1 MTSTT
6 PRPMQT
12 PDLASLLG
20 KPARRPRT
28 EPDQIPTGVV
38 DPPTSVDFDARSTID
53 ADTDVR
59 ATLTSPDAPRTTP
72 DTASSPRPKRGTA
85 ARRTEPGKTAIDPG
99 DTGTTPS
106 GRQYLR
112 TIALYI
118 PRSLHRTLGE
128 RADATGTTRTALIL
142 TAVNQRHQD
151 LPSALRI
158 SADATA
164 GDLFDIPQQRADKEP
179 SVHTTIRVTDRQ
191 LTAID
196 HLVQQLETNRSAL
209 VAAALRL
216 HLN

>member
-12 PDLASLLG
+12 PDLAGLLG
-20 KPARRPRT
+20 KPARRPRPDP
-28 EPDQIPTGVV
+28 EPSQVDADDAPADDHSQ
-38 DPPTSVDFDARSTID
+38 DPPVVEKAP
-53 ADTDVR
+53 
-59 ATLTSPDAPRTTP
+59 ATVAAKPPTPPSPAPAAPAT
-72 DTASSPRPKRGTA
+72 RPKRSAAPRAPESNTTGSVTA
-85 ARRTEPGKTAIDPG
+85 NTSTA
-99 DTGTTPS
+99 PS

-118 PRSLHRTLGE
+118 PRSLHRSLGE

-142 TAVNQRHQD
+142 TAVNERHHD
-151 LPSALRI
+151 LPAALNT
-158 SADATA
+158 STNTTAA
-164 GDLFDIPQQRADKEP
+164 GDLFDIPQQRTDKEP

-209 VAAALRL
+209 IAAALRL
-216 HLN
+216 QLN